1 MQIGNFM
8 RSAALIAA
16 SLVATSA
23 WAPPAAAQAYP
34 SRPITIV
41 VPFPPG
47 GQVDTLARILL
58 ERMRAAL
65 GQTVII
71 ENVGGASG
79 GIGVNRVVRSTPDG
93 YTLSMG
99 NWTSHVGGPAI
110 HPVQFDILR
119 DLDPVIMLP
128 AAPTIIV
135 ARQNMPAS
143 NLKELIAWLKANP
156 DKATAATVGAGSP
169 GHVSGLYFQMQTG
182 TKMQFVPYRGGGPA
196 NQDLLAGQVDMRIGA
211 EASQM
216 LPHVRGGRVKA
227 YAVMAPKR
235 WAVAPDIPTI
245 DEAGV
250 PGVHVSVWTGLWAPK
265 GTPRDIVSRINAAM
279 VEVLA
284 DEAVRKRIAET
295 GSESPAREQQTPEA
309 LAAFHKTETD
319 KWWPIIKSAN
329 IKVESP
335 PK

>member
-1 MQIGNFM
+1 MQRIMKM
-8 RSAALIAA
+8 RTAAFL
-16 SLVATSA
+16 
-23 WAPPAAAQAYP
+23 AAAFAATLGPIANATAQSYP
-34 SRPITIV
+34 SRPISII

-58 ERMRAAL
+58 DRMRAAL
-65 GQTVII
+65 GQTIII

-79 GIGVNRVVRSTPDG
+79 GIGVTRVVRSAPDG

-110 HPVQFDILR
+110 YPVQFDILK
-119 DLDPVIMLP
+119 DLEPIAMLP

-135 ARQNMPAS
+135 ARQNMPAN
-143 NLKELIAWLKANP
+143 NLRELVAWLKANP

-169 GHVSGLYFQMQTG
+169 GHVSGLHFQSETG
-182 TKMQFVPYRGGGPA
+182 TRMQFVPYRGGGPA

-227 YAVMAPKR
+227 YAVMAKNR
-235 WAVAPDIPTI
+235 WAAAPDIPTI

-250 PGVHVSVWTGLWAPK
+250 PGVHISVWTGIWAPK
-265 GTPRDIVSRINAAM
+265 GTPKDVLARLNAAM
-279 VEVLA
+279 VEILA
-284 DEAVRKRIAET
+284 DEVVRKRVAEI
-295 GSESPAREQQTPEA
+295 GSEIPPLGQQTPEA
-309 LAAFHKTETD
+309 LAAFHKAETD
-319 KWWPIIKSAN
+319 KWWPIIKAAN
-329 IKVESP
+329 IKAEQ
-335 PK
+335 

>member
-1 MQIGNFM
+1 MQV
-8 RSAALIAA
+8 RTAALLAA
-16 SLVATSA
+16 AIGAILGSMAS
-23 WAPPAAAQAYP
+23 AAAQSYP
-34 SRPITIV
+34 TRPISLI

-58 ERMRAAL
+58 DRMRASL
-65 GQTVII
+65 GPPIII

-79 GIGVNRVVRSTPDG
+79 GIGVTRVTRATPDG

-110 HPVQFDILR
+110 YPVQFDILK
-119 DLDPVIMLP
+119 DLAPVAMLP
-128 AAPTIIV
+128 SAPTILV
-135 ARQNMPAS
+135 ARSNMPAN

-169 GHVSGLYFQMQTG
+169 GHVSGLFFQSETG
-182 TKMQFVPYRGGGPA
+182 TRIQFVPYRGGGPA

-227 YAVMAPKR
+227 YAVMAKTR
-235 WAVAPDIPTI
+235 WTAAPEIPTI

-250 PGVHVSVWTGLWAPK
+250 PGVHISVWTGLWAPK
-265 GTPRDIVSRINAAM
+265 GTPQAIVARLNAAM
-279 VEVLA
+279 MEVLA
-284 DEAVRKRIAET
+284 DDAVRKRIADI
-295 GSESPAREQQTPEA
+295 GSEIPAREQQSPEA
-309 LAAFHKTETD
+309 LAAFHKAETE
-319 KWWPIIKSAN
+319 KWWPIIKAAN
-329 IKVESP
+329 IKVE
-335 PK
+335 

>member
-1 MQIGNFM
+1 MRGRAPVLFAAACAAAIGLTAN
-8 RSAALIAA
+8 
-16 SLVATSA
+16 
-23 WAPPAAAQAYP
+23 AAAQTYP
-34 SRPITIV
+34 SRPVTIV

-58 ERMRAAL
+58 DRIRAAL
-65 GQTVII
+65 NQTVII

-79 GIGVNRVVRSTPDG
+79 GIGVTRVTRAAPDG

-110 HPVQFDILR
+110 YPVQFDILR
-119 DLDPVIMLP
+119 DLEPVAMLP

-135 ARQNMPAS
+135 ARQNMPA
-143 NLKELIAWLKANP
+143 NDLKELIAWLKANP

-169 GHVSGLYFQMQTG
+169 GHVSGLYFQSQTG
-182 TKMQFVPYRGGGPA
+182 TRMQFVPYRGGGPA
-196 NQDLLAGQVDMRIGA
+196 NQDLLAGQVDLRIGA

-235 WAVAPDIPTI
+235 GPVAPDIPTI

-250 PGVHVSVWTGLWAPK
+250 PGVHISVWTGLWAPK
-265 GTPRDIVSRINAAM
+265 GTPKEIVSRLNAAM
-279 VEVLA
+279 AEVLA
-284 DEAVRKRIAET
+284 DETVRKRIAEI
-295 GSESPAREQQTPEA
+295 GSEIPARDQQSPEA
-309 LAAFHKTETD
+309 LATFHKTETER
-319 KWWPIIKSAN
+319 WWPIIKAAN
-329 IKVESP
+329 IKAE
-335 PK
+335 